1 MDEEEEGQPVEAES
15 EKGPLER
22 SGVRI
27 RKGSR
32 RGSRIN
38 APERIAT
45 LEAIPE
51 KTPPKP
57 QPLNVQLNQEQLEH
71 LERNLKS
78 VSERADQELQ
88 DTAGLKGLLLRQK
101 SLPSSSSYQ
110 QMQSA
115 PPISFA
121 TPSRALQEAVLE
133 ATTASTKVRS
143 VRPAIQSPRAVHRG
157 RIVLEDIWRRP
168 NANSGSTQDAFWISH
183 SIPSSSLSPSSASRK
198 QVVRD
203 CARPVTAPRELVPVL
218 TDLGQEPSSE
228 ADLLRETNNGLM
240 GGTHFFDQG
249 GTLSKTLPSFP
260 SSPKRGGLRIDKLL
274 SPHSS
279 NGFNGPRTTRRA
291 LAYQRRSTR

>member
-27 RKGSR
+27 RKNTSR
-32 RGSRIN
+32 RGSRIST
-38 APERIAT
+38 PERKAT

-57 QPLNVQLNQEQLEH
+57 QPLNIQLNQEQLEH
-71 LERNLKS
+71 LEKNLKS
-78 VSERADQELQ
+78 VSERVDQELQ
-88 DTAGLKGLLLRQK
+88 DTARRQK
-101 SLPSSSSYQ
+101 SLPSSFSNQ

-133 ATTASTKVRS
+133 ATTASTKVRT

-157 RIVLEDIWRRP
+157 RIVLADIWRRP
-168 NANSGSTQDAFWISH
+168 NANAGSTQDAFWISH

-198 QVVRD
+198 QVVSD
-203 CARPVTAPRELVPVL
+203 CARPVTAPRELVSVL
-218 TDLGQEPSSE
+218 TDFGQEPSSE

-260 SSPKRGGLRIDKLL
+260 SPPKRGGLRIDKLL

-279 NGFNGPRTTRRA
+279 NGFNGTRAVRRA
-291 LAYQRRSTR
+291 LA